1 MSYHTLLSA
10 ETQPQVAEHDWS
22 TSKESRAKKANLHFA
37 HEVLI
42 NRVEVCGF
50 ACGVFVVE
58 GLARVVLQAKDTREL
73 VTARPRPATLPT
85 NWFTKP
91 DVSLGL
97 GKGELKRRAGKASWK
112 GELKALAHK

>member
-10 ETQPQVAEHDWS
+10 ETQPQVAEHDQ
-22 TSKESRAKKANLHFA
+22 TSKESRAKKANLDFA

-73 VTARPRPATLPT
+73 ITARPRPALPT
-85 NWFTKP
+85 NWCTKP
-91 DVSLGL
+91 DVSLGM
-97 GKGELKRRAGKASWK
+97 GKGELKRRAGKAS
-112 GELKALAHK
+112 